1 MNRTAVNAVTATV
14 RGRTLGEAARDVRSA
29 LADLSLPSGYH
40 LTYGGRMAALSGGS
54 TGLGWAAAIG
64 VLLIVV
70 VLAIQYEALLT
81 PALIVS
87 VLPLSVVGAV
97 ASLYITETPL
107 SATAFI
113 GVILLIGIAAN
124 NAIVL
129 VAFIEQLRRAR
140 HSVVE
145 AVRLGALLRLRPKLM
160 TACVAMAALLP
171 LANGRQE
178 GGEILQPLAIV
189 VLGGMPVALVATL
202 LVLPAMYVIAHGAD
216 ATSPGE
222 QEALKVHESVAARE
236 QVVR

>member
-1 MNRTAVNAVTATV
+1 
-14 RGRTLGEAARDVRSA
+14 
-29 LADLSLPSGYH
+29 
-40 LTYGGRMAALSGGS
+40 MAALSGGS

-64 VLLIVV
+64 VLLILV

-81 PALIVS
+81 PVLIVG

-97 ASLYITETPL
+97 GAMYISETPL

-124 NAIVL
+124 NAVVL
-129 VAFIEQLRRAR
+129 VAFIEQLRRAG

-145 AVRLGALLRLRPKLM
+145 SVRLGGLLRLRPKLM
-160 TACVAMAALLP
+160 TASVAMAALVP

-189 VLGGMPVALVATL
+189 VLGGMPLALVATL
-202 LVLPAMYVIAHGAD
+202 LVLPALYVIAHG
-216 ATSPGE
+216 TE
-222 QEALKVHESVAARE
+222 AARDPE
-236 QVVR
+236 HTATKLSHDMPAQEEVLR